1 MNRHK
6 LLVLF
11 GLVISIVTGFGP
23 RASTQ
28 PYPDKPVNLVVGVS
42 VGGLVDLATRQAA
55 EQLQK
60 KLGTPVL
67 VQTRT
72 GAGGA
77 VAAQFVAQSQPDG
90 YNLLSLTSGTFTA
103 ADLQKKPPYT
113 VSDFIPI
120 AMIAEGGGVVI
131 AVRKGLSIS
140 NFQELLAY
148 AKANPNKLTYG
159 SSGTGGPVHL
169 TILQL
174 LDRANVEM
182 THVPYR
188 GAIPATQAVLQG
200 EVDLTL
206 VDPSGFAQQIKDGL
220 IVPVA
225 RVADPPARGAERF
238 PKVADFFPGY
248 DAKLWI
254 GLAAPARTPP
264 GVIEKLNTTMNAIIS
279 EGLITEPI
287 AKLGLAVTPMKQS
300 EFQKYVEEDAQRWGD
315 LIRKHN
321 ITME

>member
-11 GLVISIVTGFGP
+11 GLVISIVTGFGS

-103 ADLQKKPPYT
+103 GRSSEEAALYRQRLH
-113 VSDFIPI
+113 SDCHDC
-120 AMIAEGGGVVI
+120 GGRRRRHRSPQRPTDI
-131 AVRKGLSIS
+131 ELSRAVGL
-140 NFQELLAY
+140 
-148 AKANPNKLTYG
+148 
-159 SSGTGGPVHL
+159 
-169 TILQL
+169 
-174 LDRANVEM
+174 R
-182 THVPYR
+182 
-188 GAIPATQAVLQG
+188 
-200 EVDLTL
+200 
-206 VDPSGFAQQIKDGL
+206 
-220 IVPVA
+220 
-225 RVADPPARGAERF
+225 
-238 PKVADFFPGY
+238 
-248 DAKLWI
+248 
-254 GLAAPARTPP
+254 
-264 GVIEKLNTTMNAIIS
+264 
-279 EGLITEPI
+279 
-287 AKLGLAVTPMKQS
+287 
-300 EFQKYVEEDAQRWGD
+300 
-315 LIRKHN
+315 
-321 ITME
+321 